1 MRFILCLSIFFFSIS
16 CLGQTLWTG
25 PTMSFSK
32 EDYADWMVEE
42 NQDRIT
48 DLVWLTRADNKGIF
62 NFVLEEEYDNITDN
76 SPLGTEWANGSI
88 ADGIE
93 NLNFMS
99 WFASN
104 PDSPVEEIG
113 KPKVLHLIEEDI
125 YIDLVFTAWTQGG
138 GGSGTGF
145 GGGFSYQ
152 RSTPSVVKTLDIQT
166 PSIVIFPNPTSS
178 FINIE
183 GAPLPNEMKIFNTQG
198 KVVYQ
203 EKVNTN
209 LIDLSSFNEGLY
221 FIYIPQ
227 FPIQKLFI
235 QRK

>member
-1 MRFILCLSIFFFSIS
+1 
-16 CLGQTLWTG
+16 
-25 PTMSFSK
+25 MSFSK
-32 EDYADWMVEE
+32 ENYADWTAEE

-62 NFVLEEEYDNITDN
+62 NIVQEEEYNNVADI

-93 NLNFMS
+93 NLTFTTWS
-99 WFASN
+99 ASN
-104 PDSPVEEIG
+104 PNSPVEEIG
-113 KPKVLHLIEEDI
+113 VPKVLHLIEEDI
-125 YIDLVFTAWTQGG
+125 YIDLVFTSWTQGG

-152 RSTPSVVKTLDIQT
+152 RSTPSVVNTLDIQT
-166 PSIVIFPNPTSS
+166 PTIVIFPNPTSS
-178 FINIE
+178 YIKIE
-183 GAPLPNEMKIFNTQG
+183 GILLANEMKIFNAQG

-203 EKVNTN
+203 GKVNTN
-209 LIDLSSFNEGLY
+209 LIDLSSFSEGLY
-221 FIYIPQ
+221 FIHIPQ